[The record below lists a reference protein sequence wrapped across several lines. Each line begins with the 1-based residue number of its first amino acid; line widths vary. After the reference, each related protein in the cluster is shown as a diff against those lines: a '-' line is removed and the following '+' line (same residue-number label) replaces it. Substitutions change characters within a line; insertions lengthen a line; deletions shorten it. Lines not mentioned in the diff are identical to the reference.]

1 MKTYKVLIA
10 EDTIEGRDILLEEFE
25 KFRNLKK
32 DKGIEIDFKIDECEH
47 PVKALQ
53 KLSESSST
61 NEFYDILFIDIDFTE
76 QAHKGG
82 KRDSGFQIIKR
93 AFEICPV
100 SKICTYSGQF
110 HAPDLSEQHQEM
122 VKNGLVVKTFDKS
135 RRDAGYGDWFIKGM
149 EEVLKE
155 LEEQYFLFDIFKN
168 NKLIKDCINEL
179 PFNLQWEI
187 VSNIDTALILLKNL
201 DNLSKYIFY
210 RIVIYL
216 YHQSLITF
224 LTQEK
229 TIETIKQNFE
239 KNKSIAESL
248 INPPNPLIWKEQNAL
263 SIIIAEGNIDFVR
276 YGFKLNDYRNKSIH
290 SDGKFTPDVMNV
302 IFASLVLAL
311 YVLNDKSKINYQ
323 LIEEFISKLDQNLKG
338 SNDLY
343 DLINFVKSN

>member
-25 KFRNLKK
+25 KFKNLKK
-32 DKGIEIDFKIDECEH
+32 EKGIEIDFEIDECEY
-47 PVKALQ
+47 PDKAFQ
-53 KLSESSST
+53 KLSESNST

-93 AFEICPV
+93 AFEFCPV

-135 RRDAGYGDWFIKGM
+135 RRDAGIGEWFIKGM
-149 EEVLKE
+149 EEVLEE
-155 LEEQYFLFDIFKN
+155 LDDQYYLFDIFKN
-168 NKLIKDCINEL
+168 NKLIKDCISEI

-210 RIVIYL
+210 RLVIYL
-216 YHQSLITF
+216 YHQSLIAF
-224 LTQEK
+224 LTHDKSYE
-229 TIETIKQNFE
+229 TIEQNFYR
-239 KNKSIAESL
+239 KKSEAEIK
-248 INPPNPLIWKEQNAL
+248 INPPNPFIWKEQNAL

-290 SDGKFTPDVMNV
+290 PDGKFIPDVMNV
-302 IFASLVLAL
+302 IFASLVFTL

-323 LIEEFISKLDQNLKG
+323 LIKQFISKLGQNLKG
-338 SNDLY
+338 YKDLD
-343 DLINFVKSN
+343 DLINFIKSN